1 MEESLSGGVGGIHGN
16 VDGVENE
23 GIGAVLTSRPPVVP
37 CAPQRSRMPSRQQG
51 NVRPRHGWIEHRRQR
66 RRTKAILWA
75 DWQLPG
81 FARMDRRLDQQNEF
95 ERDQT
100 FSIAECRHRNILRL
114 IEIFMDTVGRL
125 LPTMDELC

>member
-1 MEESLSGGVGGIHGN
+1 MAMSTALRMKASEQSSPVGLPSCPALHSVPECLLGSKETCDHGY
-16 VDGVENE
+16 
-23 GIGAVLTSRPPVVP
+23 
-37 CAPQRSRMPSRQQG
+37 
-51 NVRPRHGWIEHRRQR
+51 GWIEHRRQR